1 MKLKQFVIWAIKGN
15 SRLRHELRGVLG
27 ISNPTMTRVLQ
38 DNDDDLTK
46 AASLEVLRN
55 RLDLPDE
62 ILLDRTPVAEPQ
74 N

>member
-15 SRLRHELRGVLG
+15 PSLRHEIRGVLG
-27 ISNPTMTRVLQ
+27 VSNPTMTRLLQ

-62 ILLDRTPVAEPQ
+62 ILLDRKPVAEPQ